1 MLPLVDLEAD
11 LPDVIYPLPATR
23 DTVPSDFH
31 MPAHS
36 LFHSP
41 AHAFIQH
48 IFIEHLLDPWYCCR
62 QGRYNI
68 DPNRCEHVETHILVG
83 QTINEKMRKIYNTAE
98 DDECYGGKKCYGKS
112 ARAGKGTK
120 ERQSWLQSSI
130 GRRDSLTHRS
140 VKI

>member
-62 QGRYNI
+62 QRRYNI

-98 DDECYGGKKCYGKS
+98 DDECYGGKSATEKVLEQGRGPRN
-112 ARAGKGTK
+112 ARAGC
-120 ERQSWLQSSI
+120 SLQ
-130 GRRDSLTHRS
+130 
-140 VKI
+140 